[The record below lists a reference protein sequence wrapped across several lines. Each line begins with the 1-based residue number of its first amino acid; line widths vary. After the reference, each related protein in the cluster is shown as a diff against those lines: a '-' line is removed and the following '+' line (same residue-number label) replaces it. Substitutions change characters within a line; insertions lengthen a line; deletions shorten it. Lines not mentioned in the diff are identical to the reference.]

1 VFAGAPIPVDHA
13 TTFPSPTTCNYL
25 RSDLRTAIA
34 ENKIC
39 AMIRELLSCI
49 KRRPLLEHL
58 AGSSTAQRGIAATS
72 SSWVKKMP
80 DRPPP
85 VNEDD
90 FTEAFL
96 KGSGPGGQKI
106 VGLYQ
111 MDLMLVIMLDH
122 KLITE
127 PTEQNLICCTIKTHS
142 HRLGPQSSSY
152 TLSHTES
159 ENCET
164 DAGRKG

>member
-1 VFAGAPIPVDHA
+1 
-13 TTFPSPTTCNYL
+13 
-25 RSDLRTAIA
+25 
-34 ENKIC
+34 
-39 AMIRELLSCI
+39 M
-49 KRRPLLEHL
+49 
-58 AGSSTAQRGIAATS
+58 QRGIAATS
-72 SSWVKKMP
+72 SAWVKKMP

-111 MDLMLVIMLDH
+111 LDLMLVITLDP
-122 KLITE
+122 KLITKL
-127 PTEQNLICCTIKTHS
+127 TEQNLICCTIKTYS
-142 HRLGPQSSSY
+142 YRPGPQSSSH

-159 ENCET
+159 ENCQT

>member
-1 VFAGAPIPVDHA
+1 V
-13 TTFPSPTTCNYL
+13 
-25 RSDLRTAIA
+25 
-34 ENKIC
+34 
-39 AMIRELLSCI
+39 
-49 KRRPLLEHL
+49 
-58 AGSSTAQRGIAATS
+58 QRGIAATS
-72 SSWVKKMP
+72 SVWVKKMP

-111 MDLMLVIMLDH
+111 LDLMPVMMLDH
-122 KLITE
+122 KLITKL
-127 PTEQNLICCTIKTHS
+127 TEQNLVCCAIKTHS
-142 HRLGPQSSSY
+142 HRPGPQSSSH

-159 ENCET
+159 ENCQT

>member
-1 VFAGAPIPVDHA
+1 
-13 TTFPSPTTCNYL
+13 
-25 RSDLRTAIA
+25 
-34 ENKIC
+34 
-39 AMIRELLSCI
+39 MIRELLSCI

-58 AGSSTAQRGIAATS
+58 AGSSTVQRGIAATS
-72 SSWVKKMP
+72 SAWGVKKMP

-111 MDLMLVIMLDH
+111 LDLIPVNNAGP
-122 KLITE
+122 KLITQ
-127 PTEQNLICCTIKTHS
+127 PTEQNLICCTIETHS
-142 HRLGPQSSSY
+142 HRPGPQSSSH